1 MTKLQIIKEQLELLE
16 SAIEMINESLT
27 GNVNLDDL
35 DLDAGYIKERALRL
49 HDIIKDSLEEDEDSV
64 SRKMRWVRD

>member
-35 DLDAGYIKERALRL
+35 DLDAGYIKERALAL
-49 HDIIKDSLEEDEDSV
+49 HDLIEYSLEEDEDSV